1 MEGVGLDRFD
11 RSGLYGVR
19 RARRKGALR
28 RRHGAQGCDLPAR
41 ATGNDRFV
49 FRGGDGLEPVRACR
63 LEGPARTDGLADSR
77 RGAAAR
83 GGDGPAREDPPDGI
97 EIFEGRCASGGN
109 RSEALFRARARPSR
123 NLSATEDCRAGR
135 FYERR
140 EAESAG
146 GLFEG
151 SAESG
156 PWHIRELSEPHC
168 QGNAE
173 NIPNIPKVNL

>member
-1 MEGVGLDRFD
+1 MRI
-11 RSGLYGVR
+11 
-19 RARRKGALR
+19 
-28 RRHGAQGCDLPAR
+28 
-41 ATGNDRFV
+41 
-49 FRGGDGLEPVRACR
+49 RGR
-63 LEGPARTDGLADSR
+63 
-77 RGAAAR
+77 
-83 GGDGPAREDPPDGI
+83 I
-97 EIFEGRCASGGN
+97 GR
-109 RSEALFRARARPSR
+109 EALFRARARPSR